1 VEKEM
6 NTFDR
11 YDTTSRIQL
20 VQQYPSPSS
29 VTSPYTTAS
38 SSRQISLEYDSA
50 KLNTNIDNIDND
62 NDRSTITMTGHKRS
76 NNNTR
81 RRNNGQYLAP
91 TMSMQLQ
98 TSLFHPRLMAHVT
111 KTWIM
116 SSHNGNGGGD
126 SINRRYSSILERYSN
141 SIPKSIIVHSSIHS
155 TPSSSSAAA
164 AAAAGGGGG
173 EGYKKKL
180 ITWLENDGWK
190 PQKMSVNL
198 LGNISTRNEI
208 GLLSPSP
215 IQPIPLTTKNSRQ
228 SLTTIPSWPIIHDM
242 GIRLR

>member
-1 VEKEM
+1 VAKEM

-20 VQQYPSPSS
+20 VQYPSPSPS
-29 VTSPYTTAS
+29 LMSPHTAAA

-50 KLNTNIDNIDND
+50 KLNYNND
-62 NDRSTITMTGHKRS
+62 NNNNNERSTITMTAGHRRSRS

-81 RRNNGQYLAP
+81 RRSNNDQYLAP
-91 TMSMQLQ
+91 TISMNVQT
-98 TSLFHPRLMAHVT
+98 TSLFHPRLMAHIT

-116 SSHNGNGGGD
+116 SSHNDGGAD

-141 SIPKSIIVHSSIHS
+141 SIPKSIILHPSIHS
-155 TPSSSSAAA
+155 TSSSSAAA
-164 AAAAGGGGG
+164 AAGGGGGGGG

-190 PQKMSVNL
+190 PQKMSINL

-208 GLLSPSP
+208 GYYHHH
-215 IQPIPLTTKNSRQ
+215 QHNQ
-228 SLTTIPSWPIIHDM
+228 HHQYNQHH
-242 GIRLR
+242 